1 MKTSRKLKTYRR
13 EPCNSGKLK
22 ATASPRGGVESS
34 WKRDP
39 QSVTQVNLIRPNY
52 PASLRV
58 NGEAKFWENRKV
70 DDLTSHGNGV
80 RRREDMKTRWLR
92 TECEIRVCANHEV
105 GSALAPLGALSCV
118 SGETCRS
125 SSRCGMEQEPS
136 RAQAS
141 QGKKKHGGAPST
153 LERRRVTI
161 AGAKDGRKENP
172 WKR

>member
-22 ATASPRGGVESS
+22 ATASLRGGVESS

-39 QSVTQVNLIRPNY
+39 QSVTKVNLIRPND

-58 NGEAKFWENRKV
+58 NGEAKFWENWKAS
-70 DDLTSHGNGV
+70 DLTSHGNGV
-80 RRREDMKTRWLR
+80 RWWEDMRNRWLR
-92 TECEIRVCANHEV
+92 MECEIRVCAARCP
-105 GSALAPLGALSCV
+105 SAFGWTVMCKWGNLPLLKQKRYGTRAV
-118 SGETCRS
+118 N
-125 SSRCGMEQEPS
+125 

-141 QGKKKHGGAPST
+141 RGKKKHGGAPST

-172 WKR
+172 